1 MSSRSSSIRNVR
13 NVRNSTVKPVK
24 IWSTISPRRTLSKNT
39 VKNIISKMSMF
50 CYNKESCKLSQETE
64 INNFD
69 SALKMDVIKVNYA
82 KEHETYTKDD
92 NVFIITDEIDFWK
105 DKMDL
110 LDTFEHLREKNNDPS
125 IFALH
130 NTTLLTDY
138 LKSDK
143 IQLKQSY
150 NPETPAN
157 VKLVYYN
164 SNYRTPTYNLTPS
177 LVKNRL
183 DTDSL
188 TCIKYKDFLYE
199 NLILLEPT
207 NHSFMPNSVIITN
220 ANRDLLTLEY
230 LNENINGYYRD
241 NQEPDNPINL
251 DEIFIVRPVDYK
263 DNVKYTGSFGAD
275 IIIIDNKNG
284 TKEMSNQKIQDSL
297 KLLDTYNSII
307 VSKYLKSKIIKLQ
320 TYTETEGVKEHNHI
334 IHLRVRVLASVI
346 YNQKTNKY
354 EMFGHIIKVGT
365 MYYNEKP
372 VNIHNNTPNTS
383 NTSNTESTKAIDY
396 SDINTHNYPKL
407 FDDNDDNELN
417 KKYKIYYEQIIHI
430 INSVLNVLKSRI
442 QIYPETTH
450 SFDDLALDLIIN
462 ENDRVYLA
470 EVNNN
475 SGVISHR
482 IEKAISERFK
492 DKQKLRDLLIKD
504 YAEYLRVYTT
514 TLFNTIINGIL
525 EPIFTNNTPIPGD
538 YKDFTT
544 IQISSDLAN
553 EPSRMK
559 HGKLIPIK
567 TKSTK
572 TTLTRDILNF
582 SRKTRNSQSRI
593 SKSRNK
599 STRSFNNNP
608 NNNFTTVSRRTRRQR
623 SSLKP
628 K

>member
-1 MSSRSSSIRNVR
+1 MR
-13 NVRNSTVKPVK
+13 
-24 IWSTISPRRTLSKNT
+24 
-39 VKNIISKMSMF
+39 MF

-69 SALKMDVIKVNYA
+69 SAVKMDVIKVNYA

-92 NVFIITDEIDFWK
+92 NVFIITEDTEFWNGERL
-105 DKMDL
+105 DL
-110 LDTFEHLREKNNDPS
+110 FDQFENLHTNLKKYNKIYN
-125 IFALH
+125 FALH

-346 YNQKTNKY
+346 YNPKTHKY

-372 VNIHNNTPNTS
+372 INIHNNTSNTS
-383 NTSNTESTKAIDY
+383 NTSNTENTKAIDY
-396 SDINTHNYPKL
+396 SDINTHHYPKL
-407 FDDNDDNELN
+407 FDDNDNNELN

-430 INSVLNVLKSRI
+430 INRVLNVLKSRI

-482 IEKAISERFK
+482 IEKVISERFK
-492 DKQKLRDLLIKD
+492 DKPELRDLLIKD
-504 YAEYLRVYTT
+504 YAEYLDVYTN

-553 EPSRMK
+553 EPYRMK
-559 HGKLIPIK
+559 LGKLIPIK
-567 TKSTK
+567 NKSTK

-582 SRKTRNSQSRI
+582 SRETRNSQSKR
-593 SKSRNK
+593 SQTRNASRNK
-599 STRSFNNNP
+599 
-608 NNNFTTVSRRTRRQR
+608 FTTVSYRSTRKSR
-623 SSLKP
+623 KP